1 MEKLFSVTLTGVTSD
16 LYYSPS
22 LEPFFTHLATFK
34 EKLLF
39 VADTNTAPLL
49 PQGVEKLILP
59 SGEEAKGW
67 ESVVEIVKRAKSL
80 GFGRDDYLVAFGGGV
95 IGDITAFA
103 ASLYMRGCQLILIP
117 TTLLAMVDA
126 TLGGKSAIDFDL
138 SKNFLGT
145 FYPAHAIYLTPEVL
159 KTLSWREYK
168 NGLAEVIKHALISPD
183 EELLTFLEKNSTPII
198 EREEHLFKELL
209 YRSLLVKR
217 GYIERDPKETKGVRE
232 VLNFGHTFGHA
243 LEVLGSFS
251 RYSHGEAVAWGMG
264 RALEA
269 GLKLELT
276 DSEFVQRAQ
285 KLLELYSFNATHPVA
300 EKKAFLEALQSDKK
314 KRGSQVRFVLL
325 KERGLYQIV
334 NLSNK
339 LIESLI
345 E

>member
-49 PQGVEKLILP
+49 PEGVEKLILP

-67 ESVVEIVKRAKSL
+67 ESVVAIVKRAKSL

-103 ASLYMRGCQLILIP
+103 ASLYMRGSQLILIP

-145 FYPAHAIYLTPEVL
+145 FYPAHEIYLTPAVL
-159 KTLSWREYK
+159 TTLPWREYK
-168 NGLAEVIKHALISPD
+168 NGLAEVVKHALISD
-183 EELLTFLEKNSTPII
+183 NEELLLFLEKNSSSII

-217 GYIERDPKETKGVRE
+217 SYIERDPKETMGIRE
-232 VLNFGHTFGHA
+232 VLNFGHTYGHA
-243 LEVLGSFS
+243 LEVLGNFS
-251 RYSHGEAVAWGMG
+251 HYSHGEAVAWGMA

-269 GLKLELT
+269 GLKLGLT
-276 DSEFVQRAQ
+276 DLEFAKRATA
-285 KLLELYSFNATHPVA
+285 LLELYAFNASHPIA
-300 EKKAFLEALQSDKK
+300 DKGAFIEALQSDKK

-325 KERGLYQIV
+325 KGRGDYEIV
-334 NLSNK
+334 NLSNE
-339 LIESLI
+339 LIASLI